1 MSETEAGRRRAT
13 GGEKRSTRSLTLA
26 GQDTGRQRPSTWRIL
41 LSNPRV
47 AIPGGILA
55 FILVVGLAGPWIT
68 PQDPLMME
76 VPNRLNGPMAGNIFG
91 TDEYGRDLFSRL
103 LHGSRNSLIIAISSV
118 ALATVF
124 GVGFGLVGGYFG
136 GVWELL
142 TMRTV
147 DVLLT
152 FPPILLAIVVVA
164 FLGSSIPNLIG
175 VIALLYLTNF
185 ARISF
190 GSVVQVKQRDYVE
203 AARVVGARSP
213 YILRKAILPNILAP
227 IFVQISLSLGFAI
240 LIESGLSFLGLG
252 TPLPEPSWGNMIGQ
266 GRGYM
271 AQNAWY
277 VFWPAMII
285 SITILCCNT
294 LGDGLRDSLDPRLRR

>member
-1 MSETEAGRRRAT
+1 MSETEAGQRRAT
-13 GGEKRSTRSLTLA
+13 GGEKQSARTRSLA
-26 GQDTGRQRPSTWRIL
+26 GQGAERRRPSTWRIL
-41 LSNPRV
+41 LANPRV

-68 PQDPLMME
+68 PQDPLMMD
-76 VPNRLNGPMAGNIFG
+76 VPNRLNGPMAGNFFG

-103 LHGSRNSLIIAISSV
+103 LHGSRNSLIIAIASV
-118 ALATVF
+118 TLATVF

-136 GVWELL
+136 GVWEML